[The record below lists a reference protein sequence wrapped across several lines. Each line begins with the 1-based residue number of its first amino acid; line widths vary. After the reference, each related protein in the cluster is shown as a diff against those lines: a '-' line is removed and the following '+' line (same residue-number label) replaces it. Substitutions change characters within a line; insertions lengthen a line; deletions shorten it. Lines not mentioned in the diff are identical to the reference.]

1 MPYIIVL
8 IWGIKMKKH
17 VLNKSIEKALK
28 AYFRAYYPLIYIF
41 SYEEDRV
48 EYYLEVICKDLQLN
62 LFSWDLVEGFVKIK
76 DEKVTK
82 IPNDQMDYA
91 DYLNCLSFIEKAD
104 NKKSIFLLK
113 DFHPA
118 FALDSAGQIVRKI
131 RNVIV
136 DIRVA
141 NKIMVFLIPPNCE
154 KSAVPPELEKEI
166 VLYRFPVPSLRE
178 GVDLLDQVIE
188 ESLGNTLPVNLKAN
202 EKEKLAKA
210 GLGLTTNEMENAF
223 IKASLAD
230 KQVGMEN
237 IKLILEEKKQLIEKT
252 GILQYFSTDIEKTEI
267 GGLEELKHWLD
278 ENDDMFDEKAAAA
291 GCDIPKGILLIGV
304 PGCGKSLSAKVL
316 ASQWKMPL
324 LRFDLSAVF
333 GGIVGESEAN
343 MRRALEAAESIAP
356 CVLWVDEIEKGLSG
370 MTSATSGDSGTSQRV
385 FGTLVSWMQER
396 TAPVF
401 FVATANDISRISN
414 TAPELLRSGRFDEI
428 FFVDLPNSEERK
440 EIFSIHLRKR
450 KEDPDKF
457 DLTELA
463 KISVGFSGSDIE
475 QTVKD
480 AKRASFLL
488 GEDLNDVTIKSSL
501 ANRLPVAVTMKEKI
515 EELRDWAALRARLA
529 SKRENEEAIESLAEY
544 EKKRGRRRIVTIN

>member
-1 MPYIIVL
+1 
-8 IWGIKMKKH
+8 MKKH
-17 VLNKSIEKALK
+17 TLNKSIENVLK
-28 AYFRAYYPLIYIF
+28 SYFRAYYPLVYIF

-48 EYYLEVICKDLQLN
+48 EYYLEEICKDLQLN
-62 LFSWDLVEGFVKIK
+62 LFSWDLVDGFVKIE
-76 DEKVTK
+76 DEKITK
-82 IPNDQMDYA
+82 ISNDQMDYA
-91 DYLNCLSFIEKAD
+91 DYLNCLSFIEKDD

-118 FALDSAGQIVRKI
+118 FSLDSADQIVRKI

-136 DIRVA
+136 DIRDA
-141 NKIMVFLIPPNCE
+141 SKIMILLIPPNCE

-166 VLYRFPVPSLRE
+166 VIYRFPVPNLKE

-188 ESLGNTLPVNLKAN
+188 ESLGGTLPVDLKEN
-202 EKEKLAKA
+202 EKEKLVKA

-230 KQVGMEN
+230 KRIGMDN
-237 IKLILEEKKQLIEKT
+237 IKLILEEKKQIIEKT
-252 GILQYFSTDIEKTEI
+252 GILQYFSTDVEITEI
-267 GGLEELKHWLD
+267 GGLEELKKWLD
-278 ENDDMFDEKAAAA
+278 ENNDMFDEKAADA
-291 GCDIPKGILLIGV
+291 GCDTPKGILLIGV

-333 GGIVGESEAN
+333 GGLVGESEAN
-343 MRRALEAAESIAP
+343 MRKALEAAEAIAP

-370 MTSATSGDSGTSQRV
+370 MASATSGDSGTSQRV

-396 TAPVF
+396 TSPVF

-428 FFVDLPNSEERK
+428 FFVDLPNMEERK

-450 KEDPDKF
+450 KEEPDRF
-457 DLTELA
+457 DIKNLT
-463 KISVGFSGSDIE
+463 KISSGFSGSDIE
-475 QTVKD
+475 QIIKD
-480 AKRASFLL
+480 AKRASFIK
-488 GEDLNDVTIKSSL
+488 GEDLSQETIESAV
-501 ANRLPVAVTMKEKI
+501 ANRLPMAVTMKEKI

-544 EKKRGRRRIVTIN
+544 EKKRGRRRIV